1 MDTVIDALTSV
12 ASLGGEG
19 ITGTASTSLS
29 EDVESR
35 SEAESPSSVESTS
48 DVESPSDASS
58 SDVEPSSDVESPSDV
73 KSSPEVESSPYKEP
87 SGTNSLTSADDATLG
102 SPTDASCTG
111 DSDASCDDADDDDVE
126 TPEPTSAHTSLVT
139 NDDGEVCTP
148 LPEGEVVTVYS
159 VIYTETLT
167 WTGDPADYTDP
178 YPTMMMPT
186 YCEPTTAES
195 SSAPLTTA
203 TPKFTS
209 LSGLGNGW
217 NTYCLSQTS
226 GTSSCTSEPVFNPSF
241 IFSTKPIKLTIPLIG
256 LPDTPEAAV
265 TTFYITSKNP
275 TVIFPPERTPDY
287 GADPDTD
294 TDTDTDTDELP
305 YYPGGGHQPAQTRP
319 PSRPAQSAVRSD
331 PPRVTITA
339 EPSRVIIGTHT
350 VANIKPGVTTRVTVG
365 GDEYEIN
372 PSQIVQAGGQTV
384 KRPGSGRGVTVASP
398 TSTVVDGVG
407 ITVSGS
413 HAVVG
418 GYTYTIRDAPE
429 TEVVQGRTVV
439 IAPTGIHFQKTD
451 KGVTYEAA
459 PPEDTGIIVAGGEM
473 LTAIGGSVFV
483 IHETTITYGPGIAPQ
498 TKTID
503 DDTIVVG
510 PEGITVHGST
520 VGGDGLGSS
529 ETRYDVVGGATLTRL
544 GASKIIIGGETYTVG
559 PGADTTTTFV
569 GGENVTVAS
578 DGVTVDTLTIPFP
591 FGPTVVTA
599 IPAPRTSEPAPQETD
614 GDDEDDEDEEDAGG
628 MVRLGWTE
636 VCIAIGAWLL
646 L

>member
-1 MDTVIDALTSV
+1 MIDGLTSAV
-12 ASLGGEG
+12 ASLGGSG
-19 ITGTASTSLS
+19 ITGSASTSLS

-35 SEAESPSSVESTS
+35 SESESPSGVEPTPGDRAPSSVE
-48 DVESPSDASS
+48 SS
-58 SDVEPSSDVESPSDV
+58 SDVEPSSDSGSSYGV

-87 SGTNSLTSADDATLG
+87 SSTNSLTSADDAASS
-102 SPTDASCTG
+102 SPMHVSCTG
-111 DSDASCDDADDDDVE
+111 TSDVSCVDADDVA

-139 NDDGEVCTP
+139 DDDGGVCTP

-159 VIYTETLT
+159 IIYTETLT

-178 YPTMMMPT
+178 YPTMDLPT
-186 YCEPTTAES
+186 YCEPTTADS
-195 SSAPLTTA
+195 SSEPMTTA

-226 GTSSCTSEPVFNPSF
+226 GETSSCTSEPVFNPSF
-241 IFSTKPIKLTIPLIG
+241 IFSTKPIKLSSPLIG
-256 LPDTPEAAV
+256 LPNTPEAAV

-275 TVIFPPERTPDY
+275 TVVFPPEKTPDY
-287 GADPDTD
+287 GADPDPD
-294 TDTDTDTDELP
+294 DIP
-305 YYPGGGHQPAQTRP
+305 VYPGGHEPAQTRP
-319 PSRPAQSAVRSD
+319 PSRPPQSAVQSD

-339 EPSRVIIGTHT
+339 EPTRVIIGTHT
-350 VANIKPGVTTRVTVG
+350 ISDIKPGVTTRVTVG

-384 KRPGSGRGVTVASP
+384 NRPGSGRGVTVAASM
-398 TSTVVDGVG
+398 STVVDGVG
-407 ITVSGS
+407 ITVTGS

-418 GYTYTIRDAPE
+418 GYTYTIRDTPE

-439 IAPTGIHFQKTD
+439 IAPTGIHFRKTD
-451 KGVTYEAA
+451 KSVTYQAV

-473 LTAIGGSVFV
+473 LTAIGGSVLV
-483 IHETTITYGPGIAPQ
+483 IHEKTITYGPGTTPH
-498 TKTID
+498 TETVD

-510 PEGITVHGST
+510 PDGITVHGST
-520 VGGDGLGSS
+520 VGGDGQSGS

-544 GASKIIIGGETYTVG
+544 GASKIIIGDETFTVG
-559 PGADTTTTFV
+559 PGTDTTTTFV
-569 GGENVTVAS
+569 GGEDVTIAP

-599 IPAPRTSEPAPQETD
+599 IPAPRTSGAAPQETD
-614 GDDEDDEDEEDAGG
+614 GDDDDEDEEDAGG
-628 MVRLGWTE
+628 MVTLGWTE